1 MKMSFFQL
9 INTSLNQLVNNVTQ
23 HFIYLR
29 QVFSVHILLFAKEI
43 KSREEHFE
51 KKFNYILH
59 HLLVISNCMFKSVMK
74 QVKTATV

>member
-43 KSREEHFE
+43 KSREV
-51 KKFNYILH
+51 YILH

>member
-29 QVFSVHILLFAKEI
+29 QVFSVHILFAKEI

-51 KKFNYILH
+51 KFNYILH